1 MNAKDIFTQQIE
13 ELTAVRDRIGPEF
26 ERAIEL
32 ILERSGK
39 VVVTGI
45 GKSGIVAHKIAAT
58 LASTG
63 TPSVFLNA
71 GEALHGDLGMVG
83 PDDVVLMLS
92 KSANTAELAHMLP
105 SIRKIGAAL
114 VGLFGATDTA
124 LAQACDVVLDAAVAD
139 EVCPLSLAPTTST
152 TVSMVMGDALAVSL
166 MESRRFTPDQFAIYH
181 PGGSLGRRLLYQV
194 RDVMRKGDALP
205 AVGPEAS
212 IREAVG
218 EMSRAS
224 LGAVCVTD
232 SDCRIVGILT
242 EGDVRRLFLEG
253 MNPNEEVREVMTTDP
268 KVIGEDVR
276 LGEAL
281 DMMEAGGR
289 PVYVLP
295 VVDDAQRYVGML
307 RMHDIVGV

>member
-1 MNAKDIFTQQIE
+1 
-13 ELTAVRDRIGPEF
+13 
-26 ERAIEL
+26 
-32 ILERSGK
+32 
-39 VVVTGI
+39 
-45 GKSGIVAHKIAAT
+45 
-58 LASTG
+58 
-63 TPSVFLNA
+63 
-71 GEALHGDLGMVG
+71 
-83 PDDVVLMLS
+83 
-92 KSANTAELAHMLP
+92 
-105 SIRKIGAAL
+105 
-114 VGLFGATDTA
+114 
-124 LAQACDVVLDAAVAD
+124 
-139 EVCPLSLAPTTST
+139 
-152 TVSMVMGDALAVSL
+152 
-166 MESRRFTPDQFAIYH
+166 
-181 PGGSLGRRLLYQV
+181 LGRRLLYQV